1 MEKFV
6 IKSERDKTVRLATG
20 SIRDALVSD
29 KLGVVCTHRW
39 SK

>member
-1 MEKFV
+1 MR
-6 IKSERDKTVRLATG
+6 SERDKTVRLATG

-29 KLGVVCTHRW
+29 KLVVVCTHQW